1 MLTNSDVKGC
11 LICASF
17 PGMTLDEGDDEVEDS
32 SKTIS
37 VLFDPLEVLE
47 DEEELEPR
55 FEANRPFVFA
65 DDEELPLLEDVLAT
79 EVPCSIS
86 FFFSSSS
93 TNLFMR
99 IIKFRFAH

>member
-1 MLTNSDVKGC
+1 MGGGAERMIAKISMHLIIASTPTNLK
-11 LICASF
+11 F
-17 PGMTLDEGDDEVEDS
+17 
-32 SKTIS
+32 IS
-37 VLFDPLEVLE
+37 RPQTDE